1 MLGLQQ
7 IPQRSIT
14 IGTCTSKISSLNGS
28 RRKPPTGRNG
38 RYSAEDGRVLAGRQ
52 PQSLK
57 KMALRSLLVFN
68 SCSSGFYG
76 VRRIAGAS
84 GNGLKVKQQSFRYF
98 IRAGMIILTVKNV
111 E

>member
-14 IGTCTSKISSLNGS
+14 TGTCASKISSLNGS

-52 PQSLK
+52 SLK
-57 KMALRSLLVFN
+57 KMALRSLLVCN

-84 GNGLKVKQQSFRYF
+84 GNGLKVKQQSFRYL
-98 IRAGMIILTVKNV
+98 IRAGMVILTVKNV